1 MILVDNP
8 KVTTQFDGDFGIEGN
23 HVLMDITILDR
34 PKDRLQETTPSNHLP
49 SVLSGLD
56 DVGATSDTIEA
67 ILDEIKAGAGDVSL
81 RIVISWAKEGQVH
94 RLAKLADEL
103 LRQSE
108 SFQPSAKALDL
119 MVEVAYFLGIVRPT
133 RASKLL
139 ELVRT
144 TDQWQSAK
152 LKIHQDEALKW
163 TQAGLLL
170 EPCGMVERV
179 LWNNRLRNPQMDW
192 NWETLDARMALE
204 HLQTAL
210 PGAPEGVLDLFKN
223 AVPGCWWDLFERAY
237 LQDKLPALASTAAS
251 TSPKSRL
258 SRSAQG
264 SRTFTSL
271 LIGVLV
277 GVAVTIG
284 GIAFKFLDLSHLQNL
299 SPVASAAT
307 TLSGPAATARAL
319 PSQARAALPT
329 ESLSLSW
336 RQQEIAAIEAEFP
349 ALGRLHATLAT
360 GTLQEAGPILRGSS
374 SIASL
379 HSPGYKALLHW
390 AMIDPPADPEVRRAV
405 IRLFSLTPPFSKVLS
420 VLEKSA
426 REGEPYHN
434 EFKEMAGILLTA
446 GHGTTSS
453 EHIER
458 LRRIAE

>member
-1 MILVDNP
+1 MVLVDNP

-23 HVLMDITILDR
+23 HVMMDITILDR
-34 PKDRLQETTPSNHLP
+34 PKERLQETTPSNHLP

-56 DVGATSDTIEA
+56 DVRATSDTIEA
-67 ILDEIKAGAGDVSL
+67 ILAEIKADASEVSL

-103 LRQSE
+103 LRQAE
-108 SFQPSAKALDL
+108 SLQPSAKALDL
-119 MVEVAYFLGIVRPT
+119 MVEVAYFLGIVRPS

-139 ELVRT
+139 ELVQT

-152 LKIHQDEALKW
+152 LKIHQEEALKW
-163 TQAGLLL
+163 TRAGLLL

-210 PGAPEGVLDLFKN
+210 PGAPEAVLDLFKH

-237 LQDKLPALASTAAS
+237 LQEKHPAFASTAAS
-251 TSPKSRL
+251 TTPKSRL
-258 SRSAQG
+258 SRWAQG

-277 GVAVTIG
+277 GVAVTLG
-284 GIAFKFLDLSHLQNL
+284 GITFKFVDLHSLENR
-299 SPVASAAT
+299 SPITSAAT
-307 TLSGPAATARAL
+307 TQTGPAATPRAL
-319 PSQARAALPT
+319 PAHARAELPT
-329 ESLSLSW
+329 ESLSW
-336 RQQEIAAIEAEFP
+336 REQEIAAIEAEFP

-390 AMIDPPADPEVRRAV
+390 AMIDPPSDPEVRRAV

-420 VLEKSA
+420 VLERSA

-453 EHIER
+453 EHVER